1 MAIKIVQTISPL
13 SVTAGSGTTTNP
25 IALKT
30 GYLRVS
36 TASTGAHVEIG
47 FNPITT
53 NSSFHIPPYS
63 SEMIKNRIARQRFS
77 GITTGASTV
86 VNFGENNG
94 NLFLVGDYVAIEG
107 VSPAGINT
115 NFAQVTAVNT
125 DSITISHNTTSVSA
139 ESISIGGGIITLAV
153 KVGAMGNGGSA
164 MVTISEVVSLVS
176 E

>member
-13 SVTAGSGTTTNP
+13 SVTAGSGTTTSP

-47 FNPITT
+47 FNPVVT
-53 NSSFHIPPYS
+53 NASFHIPPYS

-77 GITTGASTV
+77 GITTGTSTII
-86 VNFGENNG
+86 NFGENNG
-94 NLFLVGDYVAIEG
+94 NIFLVGDYVAIEG
-107 VSPAGINT
+107 VTPAGINT
-115 NFAQVTAVNT
+115 NFAQVTAASGE
-125 DSITISHNTTSVSA
+125 SITIAHNTTSVSA
-139 ESISIGGGIITLAV
+139 GSITIGEGIITLAV

-164 MVTISEVVSLVS
+164 MVSIAEIVQLVS